1 MQNSVAPSTF
11 HLHFRMSITP
21 IFFSF
26 VLSRHRA
33 WGGQKVL
40 EWHKAH
46 AQGRSRSNTT
56 SMRISLKQNIIVRVF
71 IEYSYLKSTNRHLRD
86 VQW

>member
-11 HLHFRMSITP
+11 HLHFRMSNTP
-21 IFFSF
+21 IFFSS

-33 WGGQKVL
+33 WGRQKVL
-40 EWHKAH
+40 ERHKAH
-46 AQGRSRSNTT
+46 AQVRSRSNTT

-71 IEYSYLKSTNRHLRD
+71 IEYLKSTNRHLRD